1 MGKQVPATAQR
12 VVAISPD
19 DGSAIDLRNPG
30 VAALLSWL
38 VPGLGQ
44 LYQRRRLKGRMFMVA
59 LVGILLLGL
68 WIGGGR
74 VVYCQWRPGARR
86 LEFIGQAGIGAVAI
100 PAVIQAWTLSGAGR
114 PLLPGGLFAPPLVR
128 NQPVSSAFATRLE
141 RDQPGMS
148 FSRVSP
154 GGWCSSGNDQ
164 LSLWYLQLGRFFDI
178 GTLYTTIA
186 GLLNLLVVYD
196 AWAGPLREAEAANGK
211 PEQAAGRRGAGRDG
225 KASA

>member
-1 MGKQVPATAQR
+1 VGKQVPATAQR

-19 DGSAIDLRNPG
+19 DGSAIDLRDPG

-44 LYQRRRLKGRMFMVA
+44 LYQGRRLKGRIFMAA

-68 WIGGGR
+68 WIGGGK
-74 VVYCQWRPGARR
+74 VAYCQWRPGARR
-86 LEFIGQAGIGAVAI
+86 LEFVGQAGIGAVAI
-100 PAVIQAWTLSGAGR
+100 PAVLQAWSLSGAGR

-128 NQPVSSAFATRLE
+128 NQRVSPALAGRLE
-141 RDQPGMS
+141 RVEPGMT
-148 FSRVSP
+148 FSRVP
-154 GGWCSSGNDQ
+154 AGGWCTSGTDQ
-164 LSLWYLQLGRFFDI
+164 LSLWYLRLGRFFDI

-196 AWAGPLREAEAANGK
+196 AWAGPLRDAESGAR
-211 PEQAAGRRGAGRDG
+211 QATDPTGRGAGRD
-225 KASA
+225 KRSRP